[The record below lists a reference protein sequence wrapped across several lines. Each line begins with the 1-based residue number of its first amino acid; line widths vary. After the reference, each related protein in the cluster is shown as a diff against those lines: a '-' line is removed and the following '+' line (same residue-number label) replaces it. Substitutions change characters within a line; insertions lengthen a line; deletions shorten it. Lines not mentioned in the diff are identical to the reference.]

1 MDFGKVPREEI
12 PEIDFSL
19 PADGAQTAA
28 TLNKSERVTTPKF
41 YVGCAKWGR
50 DEWIGQIY
58 PKGTKAKD
66 FLNQYVKQFNAIEL
80 NASFY
85 QIPTEKTVASWKAS
99 AESYA
104 NPPFL
109 FFPKFPR
116 TVSHIHRLVNADT
129 ATDTFLA
136 NLQGFG
142 KFLGPVFLQLSD
154 NFGPA
159 KLDVLESYLRNLP
172 VDMRFFVELR
182 HREWFDDLTVRAKL
196 FTLLHE
202 LKIGSVLTDATG
214 RRDVL
219 HMELS
224 TPAAF
229 IRFVGNGQEF
239 AFSDRDRVDSW
250 VQRISTWL
258 DKGLEDVYFFLHQH
272 DEKDTPEIADYTI
285 EQFNKHLGSKLNRVN
300 FITKQLGMFND

>member
-1 MDFGKVPREEI
+1 MDLGKVPREEI
-12 PEIDFSL
+12 PTIDFSL
-19 PADGAQTAA
+19 PADGAQTLV
-28 TLNKSERVTTPKF
+28 TLTESKRIANPQF

-58 PKGTKAKD
+58 PTGTKAKD

-85 QIPTEKTVASWKAS
+85 QIPTEKTVASWNAS

-104 NPPFL
+104 NSPFL

-116 TVSHIHRLVNADT
+116 TVSHIHRLVNADA
-129 ATDTFLA
+129 ATDTFLS

-159 KLDVLESYLRNLP
+159 KLDVLERYLRSLP

-182 HREWFDDLTVRAKL
+182 HKEWFADLTVRAKV
-196 FTLLHE
+196 FNLLHE

-239 AFSDRDRVDSW
+239 AYSDRQRVDSW
-250 VQRISTWL
+250 VQRMMTWL
-258 DKGLEDVYFFLHQH
+258 DNGLEDVYFFLHQH
-272 DEKDTPEIADYTI
+272 DERDTPEIADYTV

-300 FITKQLGMFND
+300 FITKQIGMFKD

>member
-1 MDFGKVPREEI
+1 MDFGKVARETI
-12 PEIDFSL
+12 PGIDFSL
-19 PADGAQTAA
+19 PTDGLQTAL
-28 TLNKSERVTTPKF
+28 TLHKMERAADPQF

-66 FLNQYVKQFNAIEL
+66 FLNQYVKQFNSIEL

-85 QIPTEKTVASWKAS
+85 QIPTEKSIASWKKS
-99 AESYA
+99 AESA
-104 NPPFL
+104 GAPFL

-116 TVSHIHRLVNADT
+116 TISHIHRLANAEA

-136 NLQGFG
+136 NLQGFAE
-142 KFLGPVFLQLSD
+142 FLGPVFLQLSD

-159 KLDVLESYLRNLP
+159 KFDVLESYLRSLP

-182 HREWFDDLTVRAKL
+182 HTDWFSDLEIRKQV
-196 FTLLHE
+196 FSLLHE
-202 LKIGSVLTDATG
+202 LKIGSAITDASG
-214 RRDVL
+214 RRDIL

-229 IRFVGNGQEF
+229 IRFVGNGQDF
-239 AFSDRDRVDSW
+239 AWSDRERVDSW
-250 VQRISTWL
+250 VQRLSAWL
-258 DKGLEDVYFFLHQH
+258 DAGLEDVYFFLHQH
-272 DEKDTPEIADYTI
+272 DERDTPSIADYTI

-300 FITKQLGMFND
+300 FITNQLGMFGD

>member
-12 PEIDFSL
+12 PTIDFSL
-19 PADGAQTAA
+19 PADGAQTLV
-28 TLNKSERVTTPKF
+28 TLTESKRIANPQF

-58 PKGTKAKD
+58 PTGTKAKD

-85 QIPTEKTVASWKAS
+85 QIPTEKTVASWNAS

-104 NPPFL
+104 NSPFL

-116 TVSHIHRLVNADT
+116 TVSHIHRLVNADA
-129 ATDTFLA
+129 ATDTFLS

-159 KLDVLESYLRNLP
+159 KLDVLERYLRSLP

-182 HREWFDDLTVRAKL
+182 HKEWFADPTVRAKV
-196 FTLLHE
+196 FNLLHE

-239 AFSDRDRVDSW
+239 AYSDRQRVDSW
-250 VQRISTWL
+250 VQRIMTWL

-272 DEKDTPEIADYTI
+272 DERDTPEIADYTI

-300 FITKQLGMFND
+300 FITKQIGMFKD